1 MAIALSMAAMP
12 AQARASG
19 APQQLTLSQ
28 AIASALSSAGMAPP
42 PSGAVPAAA
51 FPALGLTTAVSVSP
65 EEGRRGA
72 VTESEELT
80 IDLRPRAT
88 RAAVDASRARFA
100 QSVASVLE
108 SRRAL
113 IANVISAF
121 FTVAKDQ
128 ADAAAARETLDLARR
143 SLDAASRRH
152 KAGVAPAVDVER
164 ATIAVDQTQADLDGT
179 LAALEADRGALALLT
194 DGGANQTE
202 VAVPQASAP
211 LLTSTA
217 LARDVLATDPAVA
230 AARASFNASQAQ
242 ALLARAELEPA
253 LTLGAGVGRS
263 IVRDSQVIGPAAN
276 VSLGIPFAG
285 GASRANVI
293 AADAA
298 CAAAQAHLRQTQA
311 GAVQSALRALT
322 AAAREQ
328 ARIGALQ
335 DAYARARRVAEAE
348 LKGYAIG
355 AVASVDVIN
364 AQAQAAAARMTLAQ
378 ARTSAAQ
385 ANASLELSIGAFD
398 R

>member
-1 MAIALSMAAMP
+1 MSAMA
-12 AQARASG
+12 G
-19 APQQLTLSQ
+19 AGANSTPQQLTLVQ
-28 AIASALSSAGMAPP
+28 AIADAVSSAGIAAP

-51 FPALGLTTAVSVSP
+51 FPALGLATDVSVSP

-100 QSVASVLE
+100 QSVASVRE

-113 IANVISAF
+113 VANVISVF

-128 ADAAAARETLDLARR
+128 ADAAAARETFSLAQR
-143 SLDAASRRH
+143 SLDAASHRH
-152 KAGVAPAVDVER
+152 TVGVAPAVDVER
-164 ATIAVDQTQADLDGT
+164 ATIAVDQARAELDGS
-179 LAALEADRGALALLT
+179 LAALTADRAALLLLT
-194 DGGANQTE
+194 SSGQSE
-202 VAVPQASAP
+202 VEIAVPQAPAP
-211 LLTSTA
+211 PPTSDA
-217 LARDVLATDPAVA
+217 LARAVLATDPAVA
-230 AARASFNASQAQ
+230 AALASFNASHAE
-242 ALLARAELEPA
+242 AMLARAELDPA
-253 LTLGAGVGRS
+253 LTFGAGVGRS
-263 IVRDSQVIGPAAN
+263 VLRDTQAIGPAAN

-285 GASRANVI
+285 GASRANL
-293 AADAA
+293 AASAA
-298 CAAAQAHLRQTQA
+298 AAAAAQAQLRETQA
-311 GAVQSALRALT
+311 DAVQNALRALA

-335 DAYARARRVAEAE
+335 DAYARAQRVAEAE
-348 LKGYAIG
+348 LKGYTIG

-364 AQAQAAAARMTLAQ
+364 AQTQAAAARVALAE

-385 ANASLELSIGAFD
+385 ANALLELRTGAFD